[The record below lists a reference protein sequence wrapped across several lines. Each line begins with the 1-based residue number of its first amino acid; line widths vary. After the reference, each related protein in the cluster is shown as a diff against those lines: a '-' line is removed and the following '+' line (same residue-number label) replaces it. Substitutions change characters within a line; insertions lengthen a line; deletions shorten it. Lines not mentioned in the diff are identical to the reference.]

1 MKITEIATPALI
13 IDEEIFDTNLKL
25 MAELCGHKL
34 RPHFKS
40 HKCPEIALKQIAAGA
55 KGMTCATIHEAEVLC
70 ANGISDILFANQIA
84 DPAKAQRLAVIAGKS
99 KLTVCA
105 EKYEELK
112 LYSDAAVRAGTT
124 INVYAEY
131 NTGMNRMGVNSFEE
145 VLELADMIGNMP
157 NLSFAGVQ
165 AYAGQLSHIPDT
177 EERRMGAVA
186 LENKMRTLRD
196 MFAAKGITGF
206 EISGGS
212 TGTAAFKI
220 DGGVYTE
227 IQAGSY
233 LCGDNNYGLCGL
245 PYKQSLYVL
254 TTVLGVHGKRVITDA
269 GVKSNSVDQGLP
281 DVDGMTGVTM
291 ELHEEH
297 GLLEFA
303 DTGAVKF
310 GDRMRYVPG
319 HCCAT
324 MNMHDRVYFVRGDEV
339 TGTAEISG
347 RGYGM

>member
-1 MKITEIATPALI
+1 MKLTQIPTPALI
-13 IDEEIFDTNLKL
+13 IDEEIFSANLTK
-25 MAELCGHKL
+25 MANLCGNKL

-40 HKCPEIALKQIAAGA
+40 HKCPNIAKKQIAAGA
-55 KGMTCATIHEAEVLC
+55 KGMTCATLHEAEVLC
-70 ANGISDILFANQIA
+70 DAEIGDILFANQIA
-84 DPAKAQRLAVIAGKS
+84 DPFKAARLAELAART

-112 LYSDAAVRAGTT
+112 LYSDAAVNAGTT

-131 NTGMNRMGVNSFEE
+131 NTGMNRMGVNTFEE
-145 VLELADMIGNMP
+145 VLALAEMIGNMP
-157 NLSFAGVQ
+157 HLNFAGVQ

-177 EERRMGAVA
+177 EERRSGAVE

-212 TGTAAFKI
+212 TGTAEFKI
-220 DGGVYTE
+220 AGGVYTE

-254 TTVLGVHGKRVITDA
+254 TTVLGVHGNRVITDA

-281 DVDGMTGVTM
+281 DVDGYSDAKM

-297 GLLEFA
+297 GLIEFA
-303 DTGAVKF
+303 DASGIAY
-310 GDRMRYVPG
+310 GDRLRYVPG

-324 MNMHDRVYFVRGDEV
+324 MNMHDRVYFVRGDDVTDIVEV
-339 TGTAEISG
+339 SG
-347 RGYGM
+347 RGY